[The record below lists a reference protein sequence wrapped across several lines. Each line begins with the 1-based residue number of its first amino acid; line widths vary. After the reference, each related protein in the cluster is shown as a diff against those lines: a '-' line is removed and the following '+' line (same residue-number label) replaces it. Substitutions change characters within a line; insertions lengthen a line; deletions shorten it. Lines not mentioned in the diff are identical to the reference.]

1 MNSIKKFMKSKTPAE
16 AIDNISFNAFNIAAF
31 VLMLVFICMP
41 VCKLVYDITLV
52 DIFPVPWSK
61 YNLYVLA
68 IGLIFLILYV
78 IKIVRMKKYRSVGEF
93 FSRNRAFALFGVF
106 IILMIISTA
115 VNGFTHLGLF
125 STPYRREGLF
135 GYMSYFVYFSLAY
148 ISCNRKL
155 IRAFFCIFTG
165 SASVLAIFPMIDFFS
180 KFDRFSIGGA
190 DYLFY
195 QYNHYGYYLLM
206 SMITAAM
213 LFITEKKLSLKIL
226 FIIEFAIA
234 VFGLLINDTFG
245 CQLAAIVTL
254 IFIAIVYSLHKG
266 KFKPITL
273 FPIAVFAFT
282 ALLGCIIS
290 NGIKTYVINNY
301 FQFTVDTDALTN
313 GFDEDAYSTGIS
325 RIRLW
330 KYTLSYIS
338 EKPLLG
344 FAAEGTGERLYTDVG
359 NDIGNGIGNDRCHCE
374 YLQYAVNYGI
384 PAAIIYI
391 AGIMTV
397 YLRGLIRRKQLSEFN
412 LIGLCVGFAYLVSAV
427 VGNSMFYTAPF
438 LFIMLGFG
446 YSLYSPGNENPSD
459 ELKDSV
465 SAE

>member
-165 SASVLAIFPMIDFFS
+165 SASVLAIFPMTDFFS
-180 KFDRFSIGGA
+180 KFDRFSIGGTT
-190 DYLFY
+190 YLFY
-195 QYNHYGYYLLM
+195 QHNHYGYYLLM
-206 SMITAAM
+206 SMITTAM
-213 LFITEKKLSLKIL
+213 LFITEKKLPLKIL

-245 CQLAAIVTL
+245 CQIAAIVAL
-254 IFIAIVYSLHKG
+254 IFIVLVYSLHKC
-266 KFKPITL
+266 KFKLITL
-273 FPIAVFAFT
+273 IPIAVYVLTMLFS
-282 ALLGCIIS
+282 CMIS
-290 NGIKTYVINNY
+290 DGIKKSVINNY
-301 FQFTVDTDALTN
+301 YQLINDTDALKN
-313 GFDEDAYSTGIS
+313 GLDEAERSTGIA
-325 RIRLW
+325 RIILW
-330 KYTLSYIS
+330 ENTLDYIS
-338 EKPLLG
+338 EKPFLG
-344 FAAEGTGERLYTDVG
+344 FAAEGTGDRLHAAT
-359 NDIGNGIGNDRCHCE
+359 NDNDRCHCE

-446 YSLYSPGNENPSD
+446 YSMYSPDNENPSD

>member
-31 VLMLVFICMP
+31 VLMLLFICMP

-78 IKIVRMKKYRSVGEF
+78 IKILRMKKYRSVGEI
-93 FSRNRAFALFGVF
+93 FSRNRAFALFGIF

-165 SASVLAIFPMIDFFS
+165 SASVLAIFPMTDFFS
-180 KFDRFSIGGA
+180 KFDRFSIGGTT
-190 DYLFY
+190 YLFY
-195 QYNHYGYYLLM
+195 QHNHYGYYLLM
-206 SMITAAM
+206 SMITTAM
-213 LFITEKKLSLKIL
+213 LFITEKKLPLKIL

-245 CQLAAIVTL
+245 CQIAAIVAL
-254 IFIAIVYSLHKG
+254 IFIVLVYSLHKC
-266 KFKPITL
+266 KFKLITL
-273 FPIAVFAFT
+273 IPIAVYVLTMLFS
-282 ALLGCIIS
+282 CMIS
-290 NGIKTYVINNY
+290 DGIKKSVINNY
-301 FQFTVDTDALTN
+301 YQLINDTDALKN
-313 GFDEDAYSTGIS
+313 GLDEAERSTGVA
-325 RIRLW
+325 RIILW
-330 KYTLSYIS
+330 ENTLDYIS
-338 EKPLLG
+338 EKPFLG
-344 FAAEGTGERLYTDVG
+344 FAAEGTGDRLHAAT
-359 NDIGNGIGNDRCHCE
+359 NDNDRCHCE

-446 YSLYSPGNENPSD
+446 YSMYSPDNENPSD